1 MANVKKYTRQIFIE
15 KAVEMIRKKGFL
27 SLGMRSLAD
36 FANVST
42 QPLYCNFKDLNDLKD
57 CVLRAINDIY
67 LDFLQKE
74 IDEGKYPAYKAS
86 GMGYVNFARQEPE
99 LFKALFMRSRKNED
113 GKREDEY
120 FIETVKGVAER
131 FNISFETA
139 KKFHLIMW
147 VIVHG
152 IATQIATEYLTLSEE
167 DVSDILSTSFKAF
180 FAQTKQDLY

>member
-1 MANVKKYTRQIFIE
+1 MPNVKKYTKQIFIE
-15 KAVEMIRKKGFL
+15 KAVEMIRKKGFQ
-27 SLGMRSLAD
+27 SLGMRALAD

-42 QPLYCNFKDLNDLKD
+42 QPLYCNFKDIDDLKD
-57 CVLRAINDIY
+57 AVLKEINDIY
-67 LDFLQKE
+67 LDFLDKE
-74 IDEGKYPAYKAS
+74 AASGKYPAYKAS
-86 GMGYVNFARQEPE
+86 GMGYVNFARCEPE
-99 LFKALFMRSRKNED
+99 LFKTLFMRSRKNED

-131 FNISFETA
+131 FNIPFENA

-167 DVSDILSTSFKAF
+167 DVSDILSTAFKAF
-180 FAQTKQDLY
+180 FAQTNKE

>member
-1 MANVKKYTRQIFIE
+1 MANVKKYTKQVFIE
-15 KAVEMIRKKGFL
+15 KAVEMIRKKGFS

-57 CVLRAINDIY
+57 CVLTAINDIY

-131 FNISFETA
+131 YNISFETA

-147 VIVHG
+147 VVVHG

-167 DVSDILSTSFKAF
+167 DVSDILSTTFKAF
-180 FAQTKQDLY
+180 FAQTKKD